1 MNLSQ
6 YIEHTLL
13 YPDTQVFRIEELC
26 KEAIEHQF
34 YGVCIQGC
42 HLTLAAEILKG
53 SQVVLG
59 SVVGFPQGVVS
70 TEAKRCEA
78 LAYVK
83 QGAQEIDMVMNMSW
97 FKSGDLS
104 KTILDI
110 ATVKDAIGD
119 NILKVIIETSYL
131 TDQEKQLAA
140 HCVVEAGADYVK
152 TSTGFAGGGA
162 TVSDIELLS
171 KAVQGKIK
179 IKASGGIKTPEFA
192 MALINAGAHKL
203 GTSSG
208 ISLVTQKI

>member
-13 YPDTQVFRIEELC
+13 HPDTQVFRVEELC

-34 YGVCIQGC
+34 YSVCIQGC

-78 LAYVK
+78 LSYVK

-140 HCVVEAGADYVK
+140 HCVLEAGADYVK

-162 TVSDIELLS
+162 TVNDIELLS